1 MNAPAW
7 LTVLVTVMVLAVAV
21 FFVWRLA
28 VAGGFNRAIEPETD
42 LFYAAAGLALAG
54 MLARWMR
61 LLPPGVWA
69 ALFGCATV
77 WFVARC
83 VWAHRTGDRSAR
95 SRYGFDAA
103 VAVVLVYMP
112 VAGVAPST
120 LRGSTAGMVT
130 MAGMP
135 GMMVDTTEHAP
146 ALGLLLVLGVVGGA
160 VVLLDRLS
168 ATGSLAS
175 ERADTAVEAP
185 IDRAAPSL
193 PLLPRVAGACRVLL
207 LIVIAYAILGK
218 LV

>member
-7 LTVLVTVMVLAVAV
+7 LTVLVTVMVLVVAV

-54 MLARWMR
+54 ILARWMR
-61 LLPPGVWA
+61 LLPPGIWA
-69 ALFGCATV
+69 ALFGCAAV
-77 WFVARC
+77 WFVVRC
-83 VWAHRTGDRSAR
+83 VRAHRVGDRNAR
-95 SRYGFDAA
+95 GRYGFDAA

-135 GMMVDTTEHAP
+135 GMIVDTTEHAP

-168 ATGSLAS
+168 AARDLAS
-175 ERADTAVEAP
+175 EHAAVAVGAVT
-185 IDRAAPSL
+185 DRLTPP
-193 PLLPRVAGACRVLL
+193 PLLPRVAGACRIVL